1 MKFSGVKSMD
11 AVSSKEFKQV
21 LALIVSMLKCGK
33 QDEIT
38 ELLKAATES
47 TEKREKLINIAKSV
61 AINRS

>member
-1 MKFSGVKSMD
+1 MD